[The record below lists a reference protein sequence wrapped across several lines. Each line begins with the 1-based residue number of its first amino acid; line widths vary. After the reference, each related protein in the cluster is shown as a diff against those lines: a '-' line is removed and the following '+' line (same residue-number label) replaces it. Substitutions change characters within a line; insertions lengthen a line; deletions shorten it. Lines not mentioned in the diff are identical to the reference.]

1 MRMQMFN
8 ILVWCVYG
16 LFVGSIAKSIV
27 PGEERMGFFQTV
39 AIGVAGSYMGG
50 AILYLF
56 GQYDSLS
63 PSGIIMGIAGGV
75 VSLVV
80 YNKLT
85 SMHFYAWEKGLKTGI
100 YYLRRKAKHQAQ
112 QFTIEPETKQITEET
127 EEICEMCSA

>member
-1 MRMQMFN
+1 MQMFN

-50 AILYLF
+50 AILYLL

-75 VSLVV
+75 VSLIV
-80 YNKLT
+80 YNK
-85 SMHFYAWEKGLKTGI
+85 I
-100 YYLRRKAKHQAQ
+100 VNV
-112 QFTIEPETKQITEET
+112 
-127 EEICEMCSA
+127 